1 MKNIFSIAAIS
12 LILTTI
18 SCTNQ
23 TESKDNSESIEN
35 TYNIELVNNEKWEVN
50 KEMMVHIKN
59 MESDIKATSK
69 QSNPNY
75 VELGSKLDENI
86 GLLTSNCTMTGKA
99 HDELHKW
106 LLPFIDLVKDLNAA
120 DSKEE
125 QKQSFDAIKESM
137 IEFNTYLISS
147 EVRPSCESIVLN
159 F

>member
-1 MKNIFSIAAIS
+1 MKV
-12 LILTTI
+12 ILTSIILMLLIT

-23 TESKDNSESIEN
+23 SDSKENSESKKN
-35 TYNIELVNNEKWEVN
+35 TYNIELINNEKWEVN

-59 MESDIKATSK
+59 IESDIEDVSN
-69 QSNPNY
+69 QSSPNY
-75 VELGSKLDENI
+75 EELGSKLDENI

-125 QKQSFDAIKESM
+125 QQKSFEAIQESM
-137 IEFNTYLISS
+137 NEFNTY
-147 EVRPSCESIVLN
+147 
-159 F
+159 FK

>member
-1 MKNIFSIAAIS
+1 MKV
-12 LILTTI
+12 ILTSIILLLLIT

-23 TESKDNSESIEN
+23 SDSKENSQIEKN

-59 MESDIKATSK
+59 MESNIEDVSN
-69 QSNPNY
+69 QSSPNY
-75 VELGSKLDENI
+75 EELGSKLGENI

-120 DSKEE
+120 DSKED
-125 QKQSFDAIKESM
+125 QKQSFEAIKESM
-137 IEFNTYLISS
+137 NEFNTY
-147 EVRPSCESIVLN
+147 
-159 F
+159 FK

>member
-1 MKNIFSIAAIS
+1 MKNIFKIAAIS
-12 LILTTI
+12 LTLMTI

-23 TESKDNSESIEN
+23 SESENSEPNKN

-50 KEMMVHIKN
+50 KEMMVHIKD
-59 MESDIKATSK
+59 MELNIEAVSN
-69 QSNPNY
+69 QSSPNY
-75 VELGSKLDENI
+75 EELGSKLDENI

-125 QKQSFDAIKESM
+125 QKQSFEAIQESM
-137 IEFNTYLISS
+137 NEFKTY
-147 EVRPSCESIVLN
+147 
-159 F
+159 FK

>member
-1 MKNIFSIAAIS
+1 MKSIFRIAVISIT
-12 LILTTI
+12 LMTI

-23 TESKDNSESIEN
+23 SDSKENSESDKN

-59 MESDIKATSK
+59 MKSDIEAASI

-75 VELGSKLDENI
+75 VELGSKLNTHI

-106 LLPFIDLVKDLNAA
+106 LLPFIDLVKELNAA
-120 DSKEE
+120 NSKEE
-125 QKQSFDAIKESM
+125 QKQSFEAIQESM
-137 IEFNTYLISS
+137 NEFNTY
-147 EVRPSCESIVLN
+147 
-159 F
+159 FK

>member
-1 MKNIFSIAAIS
+1 MKIKFFIAAMS
-12 LILTTI
+12 LIALLS

-23 TESKDNSESIEN
+23 TESNDSSDSLKN
-35 TYNIELVNNEKWEVN
+35 TYNIELVNNEKWDVN

-59 MESDIKATSK
+59 MESDIEATSG

-75 VELGSKLDENI
+75 KELGSKLDENI

-106 LLPFIDLVKDLNAA
+106 LLPFIDLVKELNAA

-125 QKQSFDAIKESM
+125 QKQSFEAIQESM
-137 IEFNTYLISS
+137 NEFNTY
-147 EVRPSCESIVLN
+147 
-159 F
+159 FK